1 MALSINEIK
10 RQRQQALRE
19 IKRRLKVADS
29 QLEKTERT
37 IERILE
43 RKVKMPELTDFT
55 DILLSLEEVA
65 VASNAVYTYV
75 DETVLPYFENM

>member
-37 IERILE
+37 IERLLE